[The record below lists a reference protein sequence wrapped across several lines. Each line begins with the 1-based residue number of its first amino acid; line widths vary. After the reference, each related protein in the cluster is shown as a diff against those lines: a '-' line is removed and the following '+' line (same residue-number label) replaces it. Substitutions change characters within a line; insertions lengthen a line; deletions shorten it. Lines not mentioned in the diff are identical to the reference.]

1 MPYTEAGPFLLHGG
15 SLAPHKERP
24 VAPSERRQHGIS
36 TEEWEEDEITGTWE
50 TAWVY
55 STCRGVRP
63 WERALGTAPGGD
75 AVSLMGSALGC
86 PG

>member
-15 SLAPHKERP
+15 STAPRKERP

-36 TEEWEEDEITGTWE
+36 TEEWEEDEITATWE

-55 STCRGVRP
+55 STHTGVRP
-63 WERALGTAPGGD
+63 WERAGGD
-75 AVSLMGSALGC
+75 ALSLMGSALGC